1 MDTANISAA
10 RYSRGA
16 IALHWIIALMI
27 ATNFVL
33 AWVAEELSK
42 EERGAMMANHKA
54 IGLIVLVLTVVRI
67 AWRLTHKSPPLLD
80 TLKTW
85 EAALSK
91 VVHVLMYG
99 LMLAIPLAGWGMS
112 SIYAKGAPISIFGL
126 FGFPAMPIAHE
137 KSTQELFYELHE
149 ITATIMLVLLALHV
163 GGALKHQFFDKDG
176 TMRRMVPWIK

>member
-1 MDTANISAA
+1 MEPADNSAA
-10 RYSRGA
+10 RYSLGA

-27 ATNFVL
+27 MLNFAL
-33 AWVAEELSK
+33 AWISEELPK
-42 EERGAMMANHKA
+42 AERAVMLGNHKA
-54 IGLIVLVLTVVRI
+54 VGITILLLTVALI
-67 AWRLTHKSPPLLD
+67 AWRLIHKPPPQLD

-112 SIYAKGAPISIFGL
+112 SIYAKGAPISIFGI

-163 GGALKHQFFDKDG
+163 AGALKHQFIDKDG
-176 TMRRMVPWIK
+176 TMRRMKPWLK

>member
-1 MDTANISAA
+1 MDTTNTSAA

-16 IALHWIIALMI
+16 IALHWIIALLI
-27 ATNFVL
+27 ATNFGL
-33 AWVAEELSK
+33 AWVAEDLPDEQKYALI
-42 EERGAMMANHKA
+42 GNHKA

-67 AWRLTHKSPPLLD
+67 AWRLTHKAPPLLD

-176 TMRRMVPWIK
+176 TMRRIVPWLK